1 MRRRAFQAGLLALAA
16 GGAGCS
22 ASRPGAGGSG
32 AGSLTGGV
40 VGAILAA
47 GTPGSELPP
56 DPGPTLP
63 LRVPVLQEERWPDNG
78 LHLIVAPRNGLPLV
92 SVSLLV
98 RCGSA
103 VDPAGRSGCAV
114 VMGQLLAKGAWRRGQ
129 PVDGTGLARQAEA
142 LGGTIETT
150 VTDGAITLSMTVT
163 SPLAGEAL
171 ALLGDVLRQP
181 LLAGADLQQVR
192 AQLRDALGQ
201 RLQDPALLATAVVRR
216 TAWGRSVHG
225 TVTTPESLSRIR
237 RDDVAAMHR
246 QWVRPDRVAVVLA
259 GDIDLDRGRAL
270 VTAGLGRWP
279 LPAETEAEPRLDLP
293 SSPPQPVLPQTL
305 LINMPSAAQTSV
317 ALCAPFAALD
327 DSDLTAGL
335 LACAVLGGGHSAR
348 INQEVRTR
356 RGLSYSA
363 VSRIEQQR
371 AGGLMITETQTSHA
385 HAAEVALLMRDQALA
400 LSRLAPGAG
409 EMAARRS
416 ALLGTFARQ
425 LDTTDGIVRL
435 VGEYWAQGRAL
446 ADLARYP
453 QQIQSVEG
461 YRVRA
466 FARNHWAPD
475 ALRLVLVGRLDEGR
489 IGLETLDPQA
499 AWLDSTRLVLG
510 SPLLSA

>member
-1 MRRRAFQAGLLALAA
+1 MRRRRFQAGLLALAA

-22 ASRPGAGGSG
+22 TSRPGAGGSV
-32 AGSLTGGV
+32 TGGV

-47 GTPGSELPP
+47 GAPGAELPP

-78 LHLIVAPRNGLPLV
+78 LHLIVAPRSGLPLV

-103 VDPAGRSGCAV
+103 VDPPGRSGCAV
-114 VMGQLLAKGAWRRGQ
+114 VLGQLLARGAWRRGQ
-129 PVDGTGLARQAEA
+129 PVDAAGLARQAEA
-142 LGGTIETT
+142 LGGTIET
-150 VTDGAITLSMTVT
+150 VVQDGVLSLSMTVT
-163 SPLAGEAL
+163 TPLAGEAL
-171 ALLGDVLRQP
+171 ALLGDLLRQP
-181 LLAGADLQQVR
+181 LLTGADLQQVR

-237 RDDVAAMHR
+237 RDDVVTMHR

-259 GDIDLDRGRAL
+259 GDIDLDRGREMVA
-270 VTAGLGRWP
+270 AGLGRWP
-279 LPAETEAEPRLDLP
+279 LPAQAEVRPELP
-293 SSPPQPVLPQTL
+293 SNPPQPALPATL
-305 LINMPSAAQTSV
+305 LINLPAAAQTTV
-317 ALCAPFAALD
+317 ALCAPFPALD

-348 INQEVRTR
+348 ISQEVRTR
-356 RGLSYSA
+356 RGLSYRV

-371 AGGLMITETQTSHA
+371 SGGLMITETQTSHSQ
-385 HAAEVALLMRDQALA
+385 AAEVAALMRDQVLA

-409 EMAARRS
+409 ELAARRA

-425 LDTTDGIVRL
+425 LDTTDGIARL
-435 VGEYWAQGRAL
+435 VGEYWGQGRDL

-453 QQIQSVEG
+453 QRIQSVEG

-466 FARNHWAPD
+466 FARNHWPAQ
-475 ALRLVLVGRLDEGR
+475 ALRLVLVGRLDDAR
-489 IGLETLDPQA
+489 PGLEALDPQA
-499 AWLDSTRLVLG
+499 VWLDSTRLVLE
-510 SPLLSA
+510 SSALSS